1 VDHWSTAAAQLD
13 LPEKAQSGEDEAMT
27 AETREALR
35 AAMEAEIGPVLRITG
50 AAARNYLA
58 ELPQLPAKQRGAV
71 QSARFDADL
80 PEAGVGAE
88 AAVKWL
94 AEYVRGAAVHVD
106 GPRFFHL
113 VAGGSTPAALGGD
126 MLCSVF
132 DQHAFAS
139 MSSPAAVRLEQAMI
153 GWLKDLF
160 DLPAEFGGAMVTGG
174 TMANFT
180 SLAAAR
186 QWCARQSGVD
196 AAQTGVSAMRPLQI
210 LSSGFVHAS
219 IAKAA
224 SMLGVGRQNV
234 RSFAADASG
243 ELDPGALETA
253 LERLDGAPCVIVA
266 NAGEVNAGAF
276 DPIDLMADLAK
287 KYGCWLHVDGTFGL
301 FARLSPALKPLTA
314 GVERAD
320 SVTADG
326 HKWLNV
332 PFDTGF
338 CFVRDEQLLSEVF
351 SLDGAYLNDDP
362 DAAGMLGLRGP
373 EMSRRARAFPVFAT
387 LAAYGREG
395 YRELV
400 ENGVGL
406 AQELARLVEE
416 ANDFELLAPAQLCI
430 TSFRYTPEEV
440 DEAQLDQLN
449 ARIGEAVLADG
460 QIYMGTTVSRGRVAF
475 KPAFV
480 NWRTSSGEITIILPI
495 LRGLG
500 QEIMRRDAA

>member
-1 VDHWSTAAAQLD
+1 MATEVH
-13 LPEKAQSGEDEAMT
+13 GELRDAM
-27 AETREALR
+27 R
-35 AAMEAEIGPVLRITG
+35 AEIGPVLRVAG
-50 AAARNYLA
+50 AVARTYLA
-58 ELPQLPAKQRGAV
+58 ELPQLPAKQPGAAN
-71 QSARFDADL
+71 SAAFEAEL
-80 PEAGVGAE
+80 PESGVGAE
-88 AAVKWL
+88 AAVRWL
-94 AEYVRGAAVHVD
+94 AEYVRAAAVHVD

-160 DLPAEFGGAMVTGG
+160 DLPREFGGAMVTGG

-180 SLAAAR
+180 ALATAR

-196 AAQTGVSAMRPLQI
+196 AAQAGLSGAKPLQI

-224 SMLGVGRQNV
+224 SMLGIGRENV
-234 RSFAADASG
+234 RTFAADETG
-243 ELDPGALETA
+243 RLDLAAMETA
-253 LERLDGAPCVIVA
+253 IQDLNGTPCVIVA
-266 NAGEVNAGAF
+266 NAGEVNAGEF
-276 DPIDLMADLAK
+276 DPIEAMAGLAQ
-287 KYGCWLHVDGTFGL
+287 KYACWLHVDGTFGL
-301 FARLSPALKPLTA
+301 FARLSPALKTLTA

-320 SVTADG
+320 SITADG

-338 CFVRDEQLLSEVF
+338 CFVRDDRLLSEVF

-395 YRELV
+395 YRELI
-400 ENGVGL
+400 EHGVGL
-406 AQELARLVEE
+406 AQELAQIVQE
-416 ANDFELLAPAQLCI
+416 ADDFELLAPARLCI
-430 TSFRYTPEEV
+430 TSFRYTPAQV
-440 DEAQLDQLN
+440 DEARLDQLN
-449 ARIGEAVLADG
+449 GRLGEAVLDDG
-460 QIYMGTTVSRGRVAF
+460 QIYMGTTISRGHVAF

-480 NWRTSSGEITIILPI
+480 NWRTSSEEIAVILPI

-500 QEIMRRDAA
+500 QDLLRRDAA